1 MKILSISL
9 TFNFFLFKNFKS
21 NSINLSK
28 FSLLF
33 ICLLVYDCLSA
44 MITKTILS
52 LAASIIKFIFIY
64 LFFLNAYADTVNKKY
79 EPDEKGILALM
90 YHRFEENKYP
100 STNIRIAIFQKHLNI
115 IRENSF
121 SFLNPKNFELEFNK
135 VSKEKKIL
143 ITIDDAFSS
152 FYIHAWPILKK
163 DKIPFIL
170 FVSTESVGKKGYMS
184 WDEILEISKEDFVFI
199 GNHSH
204 SHEYLVKYKFKK
216 FKEDIIKSIK
226 IFENKLGYN
235 SKFFS
240 YPFGEYT
247 LEQKKYITKN
257 FDYAFGQHS
266 GVIDLNKDKYELPR
280 FPINEK
286 YGDLERFK
294 FLINLLPIQYKDII
308 PEEKFLL
315 DANNPPKLVIEF
327 FNDQQKIDKINCFSN
342 EGGEWKNSQLK
353 YKENKI
359 EVIFTEKFLPRRGRI
374 NCSMQDK
381 EGWRW
386 FGSQFTLN

>member
-1 MKILSISL
+1 
-9 TFNFFLFKNFKS
+9 
-21 NSINLSK
+21 
-28 FSLLF
+28 
-33 ICLLVYDCLSA
+33 

-64 LFFLNAYADTVNKKY
+64 LFFLNAYAETVNKKY
-79 EPDEKGILALM
+79 EPEEKGILALM

-100 STNIRIAIFQKHLNI
+100 STNIKIDVFEKHLNI
-115 IRENSF
+115 IRENNF
-121 SFLNPKNFELEFNK
+121 SILNPKNFELEFNK

-152 FYIHAWPILKK
+152 FYLNAWPILKR
-163 DKIPFIL
+163 DRIPFIL
-170 FVSTESVGKKGYMS
+170 FVSTESVGKKGYMN

-204 SHEYLVKYKFKK
+204 SHEYLVKYNFEKFE
-216 FKEDIIKSIK
+216 EDIIKFIK
-226 IFENKLGYN
+226 IFENKFGHN

-247 LEQKKYITKN
+247 LEQKNFITKN

-286 YGDLERFK
+286 YGELERFEFILKLFPIAYKNLKPSDK
-294 FLINLLPIQYKDII
+294 FISKDQ
-308 PEEKFLL
+308 
-315 DANNPPKLVIEF
+315 NPPTIEIEF
-327 FNDQQKIDKINCFSN
+327 FKEQKNIQKINCFSN
-342 EGGEWKNSQLK
+342 EGNEWRNSIMKFEDNILK
-353 YKENKI
+353 I
-359 EVIFTEKFLPRRGRI
+359 DFREKFTFRRGRI
-374 NCSMQDK
+374 NCSLND
-381 EGWRW
+381 GDIWRW
-386 FGSQFTLN
+386 LGIQMSIEVN